1 MYPFRKD
8 ISPYSSGLLTDIGE
22 GLTAIQQFD
31 LKAHLDESLLIEIKQ
46 MANLFYC
53 NIWHRLNAAIE
64 RALDASK
71 RIVLNENQLNV
82 QNYYVMLKIY

>member
-8 ISPYSSGLLTDIGE
+8 VSPYSSGLLTDIGE

-31 LKAHLDESLLIEIKQ
+31 LNANLDESLLIDIKQ
-46 MANLFYC
+46 KANLC

-64 RALDASK
+64 KALDP
-71 RIVLNENQLNV
+71 LNV
-82 QNYYVMLKIY
+82 